1 MITQPTILELAK
13 QGNPKAIAA
22 LMNRY
27 LQAQG
32 VTAKVSIKGNCL
44 RVMLESKQVP
54 KEEALVKFIR
64 QGLLKL
70 EVASI
75 TTVQVYGKQVGKE
88 FPAWIQDFKLLV
100 HPQTIPENPLPNED
114 LKITSSD
121 NNSIITEDLSPP
133 IQNCQEKASETSERP
148 YPINLLKNFDYRT
161 HITPF
166 LRLKEVYRFL
176 VVLIG
181 LQLTFNILFVF
192 YSLTLATSFTF
203 LTFIKAVDPT
213 GAIAKL
219 LYGLFKTIHSLRSP
233 LNSVEDWIY
242 LFTLLLTLV
251 WLHRLHAKLNVLFKD
266 YPISAW
272 GAIARFLI
280 PLYSFWGIWNLF
292 TTLANRLKS
301 QSSLITNWGLLLKG
315 WIPWF
320 YVTFIISN
328 IFDQVYSSQSE
339 RGYKPGFYP
348 WFFVI
353 DNILKLSFSIVFLQ
367 IVKLITKAV
376 IYKEKQVNGNKYK
389 CAPLD

>member
-44 RVMLESKQVP
+44 RVMLQSKQVP

-133 IQNCQEKASETSERP
+133 IQNCQEKDSETSEIP

-161 HITPF
+161 HVTPF

-181 LQLTFNILFVF
+181 LQLTFNIL
-192 YSLTLATSFTF
+192 
-203 LTFIKAVDPT
+203 
-213 GAIAKL
+213 
-219 LYGLFKTIHSLRSP
+219 
-233 LNSVEDWIY
+233 
-242 LFTLLLTLV
+242 
-251 WLHRLHAKLNVLFKD
+251 
-266 YPISAW
+266 
-272 GAIARFLI
+272 
-280 PLYSFWGIWNLF
+280 
-292 TTLANRLKS
+292 
-301 QSSLITNWGLLLKG
+301 
-315 WIPWF
+315 
-320 YVTFIISN
+320 
-328 IFDQVYSSQSE
+328 
-339 RGYKPGFYP
+339 
-348 WFFVI
+348 
-353 DNILKLSFSIVFLQ
+353 
-367 IVKLITKAV
+367 
-376 IYKEKQVNGNKYK
+376 
-389 CAPLD
+389 